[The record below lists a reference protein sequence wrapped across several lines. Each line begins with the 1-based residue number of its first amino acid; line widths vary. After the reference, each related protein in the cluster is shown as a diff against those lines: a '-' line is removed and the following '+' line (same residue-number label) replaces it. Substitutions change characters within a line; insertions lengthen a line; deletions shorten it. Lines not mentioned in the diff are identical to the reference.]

1 MNPTMPAQAQQMMGG
16 GFGGMGGG
24 FGVGGF
30 GGGGMGGGGFGDKTT
45 TTTPGRT
52 SVKASTLRH
61 NTAKAVITLVA
72 ASPRGYVCRRTR
84 DAQLPPRLQLR
95 NGAASSRGG
104 GGA

>member
-52 SVKASTLRH
+52 SVCVPGLLCSSS
-61 NTAKAVITLVA
+61 VA
-72 ASPRGYVCRRTR
+72 DTQRRGLAYEARR
-84 DAQLPPRLQLR
+84 AP
-95 NGAASSRGG
+95 
-104 GGA
+104 